1 MKFQAIADKLG
12 CTVRHRSSGFDTVE
26 IKNVV
31 VSDLMS
37 DALITEKESPIL
49 VSSLAT
55 VQTVRTAD
63 IIGALGIL
71 LVNGKRC
78 DSPMVDLA
86 RETDIS
92 LLETR
97 TDKFEACLALG
108 KLLCR

>member
-1 MKFQAIADKLG
+1 MKFQAIADDLT
-12 CTVRHRSSGFDTVE
+12 CTIRHRSSEFDTVE
-26 IKNVV
+26 IQSVV

-55 VQTVRTAD
+55 VQTVRTGD
-63 IIGALGIL
+63 IIGALGLL
-71 LVNGKRC
+71 LVNGKKC
-78 DSPMVDLA
+78 DSPMVELA

-92 LLETR
+92 LLETAM
-97 TDKFEACLALG
+97 DKFDACLLLG